1 MSTQTC
7 EFPRGSIRSLEVWKD
22 RLVPNRQAE
31 AMDTEGTRPRKWV
44 TVSNDMIMARMDWD
58 IMMHRIM
65 MVLISQ
71 IDSRHDERFRLQRVR
86 VRDIRDLAQV
96 SQKSIHREAAD
107 AAAKLVRQPIEFWS
121 NDKQDYE
128 GYPIFATCKY
138 RSREGIIEARFND
151 DARPYL
157 LQLSKHFTQYRLRQA
172 IPLSTPY
179 AIRTYEVSKMIERPG
194 KKRTRKI
201 PVARF
206 RKMFKLKDKYARHS
220 DMRRRVVNPS
230 VDEVNEKCDVDV
242 ECVDVRDGQT
252 PVALKWIVTSRREV
266 EKSSGTNVDPSSSW
280 NQEEKDV
287 APYEVWMQQMDEEE
301 RRSVRE
307 KARRLATEAGFDPG
321 NERTFEAG
329 VEIKLAALH
338 RERKSRDEKG

>member
-1 MSTQTC
+1 
-7 EFPRGSIRSLEVWKD
+7 
-22 RLVPNRQAE
+22 
-31 AMDTEGTRPRKWV
+31 MDEKETRPRKWV
-44 TVSNDMIMARMDWD
+44 TVSNEMIMARMDWD

-71 IDSRHDERFRLQRVR
+71 IDSCRDERFQLQRVR
-86 VRDIRDLAQV
+86 VRDLRDLAQV
-96 SQKSIHREAAD
+96 SQKSIHREAAE

-121 NDKQDYE
+121 DDRQDYE
-128 GYPIFATCKY
+128 GYPIFAMCKY
-138 RSREGIIEARFND
+138 RSREGVIEARFND

-194 KKRTRKI
+194 KKRTQKI
-201 PVARF
+201 PVVRL
-206 RKMFKLKDKYARHS
+206 RKMFKLEDKYARHS

-242 ECVDVRDGQT
+242 ECLDVRDGQT
-252 PVALKWIVTSRREV
+252 PVALKWIVTSRRTTKERS
-266 EKSSGTNVDPSSSW
+266 EANVDSSSPW
-280 NQEEKDV
+280 PRSERKS
-287 APYEVWMQQMDEEE
+287 APYEVWIQQMDETE

-307 KARRLATEAGFDPG
+307 EARRLAMKAGYDPE
-321 NERTFEAG
+321 NQRTFQAG
-329 VEIKLAALH
+329 VEMKLAALH
-338 RERKSRDEKG
+338 RRQNEDTATESQ